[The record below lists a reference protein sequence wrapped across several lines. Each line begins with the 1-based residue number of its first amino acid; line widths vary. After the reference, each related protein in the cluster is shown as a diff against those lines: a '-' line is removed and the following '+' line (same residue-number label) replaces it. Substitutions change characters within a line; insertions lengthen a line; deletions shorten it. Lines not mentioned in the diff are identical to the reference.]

1 MNGVS
6 GGAGLTNLL
15 YGLEDRPPAG
25 RTVLYAAQWLFFTL
39 ANSAVVPV
47 VVGNALGLDQAGVAG
62 LVQRT
67 FFFQGVASFLQVG
80 LGHRLPIIEGPSG
93 MWWGIFITLA
103 AIAPGLGKP
112 LSVLRTDLELGVMA
126 AGTIVLLTGVS
137 GLVGKARQL
146 FTPPVTGS
154 VLVLLGIQL
163 SGTFVR
169 GMLGLGAGSGV
180 VDWRACLV
188 SLSVVTVVVLVNL
201 KARGFIKSLAVLA
214 GIAAGWLAAFPAGLA
229 GGLEWGAGSFIS
241 TPEIFAWGPP
251 TFDGGVVLACVLT
264 GLLVLSNLVASIMAM
279 EKALG
284 VELPAITYNRGVA
297 LTGLADILAG
307 TGATVGFV
315 PYSAGAA
322 MVSMTGVA
330 SRLPF
335 ALFALALAVLGLLP
349 PVAAFLASIP
359 EPAGYSVLLASFCQ
373 MVVFGLR
380 DYARLAL
387 NERDSFVIGITLL
400 FGTGAMFLPPGVL
413 AGLPSLVR
421 YILGNGFL
429 CGMLLCLLLEH
440 VFLPEKLFA
449 RKN

>member
-1 MNGVS
+1 MS
-6 GGAGLTNLL
+6 GEPKSSGPYLL
-15 YGLEDRPPAG
+15 YGLNDRPPAG
-25 RTVLYAAQWLFFTL
+25 RTALYAVQWLFFAL

-47 VVGNALGLDQAGVAG
+47 VVGGALGLDQAGVAA

-67 FFFQGVASFLQVG
+67 FFFQGVASFLQVTA
-80 LGHRLPIIEGPSG
+80 GHRLPIIEGPSG

-103 AIAPGLGKP
+103 ALAPGLGKP
-112 LSVLRTDLELGVMA
+112 LSALRTDLELGVMA
-126 AGTIVLLTGVS
+126 AGATVLLTGMC
-137 GLVGKARQL
+137 GFVGRARRL

-163 SGTFVR
+163 SGTFVK
-169 GMLGLGAGSGV
+169 GMLGLGSGGL
-180 VDWRACLV
+180 VDGRACLV
-188 SLSVVTVVVLVNL
+188 SLAAITAVVLVSL
-201 KARGFIKSLAVLA
+201 KARGFGKSLAVLA
-214 GIAAGWLAAFPAGLA
+214 GIAAGWLAAVPAGLA
-229 GGLEWGAGSFIS
+229 GGGAGRETARFIVL
-241 TPEIFAWGPP
+241 PELFAFGPP

-284 VELPAITYNRGVA
+284 IELPPKTYDRGVS
-297 LTGLADILAG
+297 LTGVADILAG
-307 TGATVGFV
+307 AGATVGFV

-322 MVSMTGVA
+322 MVGITGVA

-349 PVAAFLASIP
+349 AVAAILASIP

-373 MVVFGLR
+373 MVAFGLK
-380 DYARLAL
+380 DYARTAL
-387 NERDSFVIGITLL
+387 DERDSFVIGLTLL
-400 FGTGAMFLPPGVL
+400 FGTGVMFLPPAVL

-429 CGMLLCLLLEH
+429 CGMLVCLLLEH
-440 VFLPEKLFA
+440 ILLPKKFFGQ
-449 RKN
+449 KN